1 MNQEI
6 DKARQLK
13 KHKTIA
19 TLFFVAMAI
28 IYIAS
33 TWELKYHP
41 AAWIGYVRA
50 FSEAA
55 MVGALADWFAVTAL
69 FHHPLRLK
77 IPHTNLI
84 EKRKQDIGDNLGKF
98 VVENFLTPAAMRPY
112 IEKIKLSEIL
122 GKWLEKEKNRILL
135 KKEISVIATDILR
148 KSNDEAVVAFIAQTG
163 AALLDKTALNKLG
176 AYALEFILKRADHEK
191 VVTFLLGKIKYYIAE
206 NEDMIR
212 ERVKKESSFLIPGFV
227 DNIIANRIT
236 VGLANYVHEIE
247 QDKNHRIRKEIT
259 RQLYQFS
266 QQLRE
271 GVRWKNDLE
280 EIKKSLLDQVNIR
293 VYATDIWMNIKEFL
307 LKELSSADAA
317 LLNYLDK
324 SILDFSRK
332 LSTNKELQDKIDN
345 MARLNVYRII
355 LKNKNTVGGMIS
367 QTVGQWKG
375 QELSQK
381 LELEVGKDLQF
392 IRINGTIIGG
402 LVGLLIYALTQL
414 L

>member
-1 MNQEI
+1 MDHGI

-19 TLFFVAMAI
+19 TACFLAMAV
-28 IYIAS
+28 IYIVCA
-33 TWELKYHP
+33 WNLKHHP
-41 AAWIGYVRA
+41 ATWVGYISA

-84 EKRKQDIGDNLGKF
+84 EKRKQDIGNNLGDF

-112 IEKIKLSEIL
+112 IEKIKLSGIL
-122 GKWLEKEKNRILL
+122 GKWLENEKNRTLL
-135 KKEISVIATDILR
+135 KKEIAAIATDIVQ
-148 KSNDEAVVAFIAQTG
+148 KSNDEAVISFITQKG
-163 AALLDKTALNKLG
+163 ATLISKTELNKLG
-176 AYALEFILKRADHEK
+176 ASVLEFILKRSDHEK
-191 VVTFLLGKIKYYIAE
+191 IVTFLLGKLKYYIAE

-212 ERVKKESSFLIPGFV
+212 ERVKKESGFLMPGFV
-227 DNIIANRIT
+227 DNIIANRVT

-247 QDKNHRIRKEIT
+247 QDKNHRIRQEIT
-259 RQLYQFS
+259 QQLHQLS

-271 GVRWKNDLE
+271 GTRWKSDIE
-280 EIKKSLLDQVNIR
+280 EIKTALLDQVNIKS
-293 VYATDIWMNIKEFL
+293 YARDIWTTIKEFL
-307 LKELSSADAA
+307 TKELSSEDPA
-317 LLNYLDK
+317 LLNHLDK
-324 SILDFSRK
+324 PILDFSIK
-332 LSTNKELQDKIDN
+332 LGTNKELQDKIDHI
-345 MARLNVYRII
+345 ARLNAYRII
-355 LKNKNTVGGMIS
+355 LKNKSTVGNMIS
-367 QTVGQWKG
+367 QTVGQWEG
-375 QELSQK
+375 RELSQK

-402 LVGLLIYALTQL
+402 LVGLLIYTLSML